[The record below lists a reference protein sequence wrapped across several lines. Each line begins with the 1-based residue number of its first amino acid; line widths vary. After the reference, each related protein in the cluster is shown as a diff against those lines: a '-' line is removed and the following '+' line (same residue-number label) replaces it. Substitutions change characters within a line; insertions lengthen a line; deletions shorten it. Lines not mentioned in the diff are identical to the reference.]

1 MLPVAWEMHFPYCHC
16 KRDLLKIGNTRTTG
30 FSRRKRMTNGMKNF
44 LTFTKY
50 VLFLTVISLVV
61 PPQGS
66 YAARQSPVDGGVIT
80 SGIGWRLDPFGSGRK
95 VYHNGYDIAV
105 PLGTP
110 VYPTQ
115 AGTVYFAGPYK
126 GYGNLVAVDHGNG
139 YVTFYGHNSVVKV
152 TVGQKVDTKTV
163 IALAGST
170 GRSTGPHVHYE
181 VRMLPGYEKQRRENL
196 EAKLKDALK
205 EKVDGWVENYV
216 AGKGGPD
223 PENILPDD
231 LNE

>member
-1 MLPVAWEMHFPYCHC
+1 MTRVMKNILVSAKYLLFLAIITIGMLPHVSH
-16 KRDLLKIGNTRTTG
+16 
-30 FSRRKRMTNGMKNF
+30 
-44 LTFTKY
+44 
-50 VLFLTVISLVV
+50 
-61 PPQGS
+61 
-66 YAARQSPVDGGVIT
+66 AARQSPVDGGVIT
-80 SGIGWRLDPFGSGRK
+80 SGVGWRLDPFGSGRM

-105 PLGTP
+105 PAGTP

-115 AGTVYFAGPYK
+115 AGKVYFAGPYK

-152 TVGQKVDTKTV
+152 TVGQTVDTNTV

-181 VRMLPGYEKQRRENL
+181 VRQLPGYEKQRRVQL
-196 EAKLKDALK
+196 EAKLKDVLK

-223 PENILPDD
+223 PENILPED